1 MNFLKS
7 CREFARRNLSILLG
21 VGLLL
26 LLVQDV
32 VGTHG
37 VLAMRRSKQE
47 AADIQ
52 KEINRLES
60 ENCNME
66 QGVENLKSDPQTI
79 ERIAR
84 DEMGLAKPGEYIF
97 KLPPNAGA
105 APWTQLGSV
114 SASSAVC
121 RAAPPATTS
130 AAPQPR

>member
-1 MNFLKS
+1 MKFLES
-7 CREFARRNLSILLG
+7 CRQFARRNLSILLG

-32 VGTHG
+32 FGTHG
-37 VLAMRRSKQE
+37 VLAMRRSKKE

-97 KLPPNAGA
+97 KLPPK
-105 APWTQLGSV
+105 PE
-114 SASSAVC
+114 SASTSASPSGC
-121 RAAPPATTS
+121 PAAPPATT
-130 AAPQPR
+130 AAPPPR

>member
-1 MNFLKS
+1 LVQSMKVLQS
-7 CREFARRNLSILLG
+7 CRQFARRNLSVLLG

-32 VGTHG
+32 FGTHG
-37 VLAMRRSKQE
+37 VLAMRRSKRE

-60 ENCNME
+60 ENCSME
-66 QGVENLKSDPQTI
+66 QGVESLKSDPQTI

-97 KLPPNAGA
+97 KLPPKAE
-105 APWTQLGSV
+105 
-114 SASSAVC
+114 SASASTSPSGC
-121 RAAPPATTS
+121 PAAPPATTG
-130 AAPQPR
+130 AAPRPR

>member
-1 MNFLKS
+1 VRFLQS

-32 VGTHG
+32 FGTHG
-37 VLAMRRSKQE
+37 VLAMRRSKKE

-97 KLPPNAGA
+97 KLPPKAGT
-105 APWTQLGSV
+105 APGTE
-114 SASSAVC
+114 SASISASPAGCPVAPPSTAS
-121 RAAPPATTS
+121 AAPP
-130 AAPQPR
+130 PR

>member
-7 CREFARRNLSILLG
+7 CREFARRNLSVLLG

-32 VGTHG
+32 FGTHG
-37 VLAMRRSKQE
+37 VLAMRRSKKE

-60 ENCNME
+60 ENCSME

-84 DEMGLAKPGEYIF
+84 DEMGLAKPGEFIF
-97 KLPPNAGA
+97 KLPPK
-105 APWTQLGSV
+105 PGST
-114 SASSAVC
+114 SASASPSGC
-121 RAAPPATTS
+121 PAAPPAPT
-130 AAPQPR
+130 AVAPPPR

>member
-1 MNFLKS
+1 M
-7 CREFARRNLSILLG
+7 
-21 VGLLL
+21 GLLL

-32 VGTHG
+32 FGTHG
-37 VLAMRRSKQE
+37 VLAMRRSKKE

-84 DEMGLAKPGEYIF
+84 DEMGLAKPGEFIF
-97 KLPPNAGA
+97 KLPPKAGSA
-105 APWTQLGSV
+105 SGTQSGSV
-114 SASSAVC
+114 SASPSGCSAPP
-121 RAAPPATTS
+121 PPATT

>member
-7 CREFARRNLSILLG
+7 CREFARRNLSVLLG

-32 VGTHG
+32 FGTHG
-37 VLAMRRSKQE
+37 VLAMRRSKKE

-60 ENCNME
+60 ENCSME

-97 KLPPNAGA
+97 KLPAKPGSTSAAG
-105 APWTQLGSV
+105 
-114 SASSAVC
+114 SASPSGC
-121 RAAPPATTS
+121 PAAPPPPTTV
-130 AAPQPR
+130 APPSR

>member
-1 MNFLKS
+1 MKFLDS
-7 CREFARRNLSILLG
+7 CRQFARRNLSVLLG

-26 LLVQDV
+26 LVVQDV
-32 VGTHG
+32 FGTHG
-37 VLAMRRSKQE
+37 VLAMRRSKRE

-60 ENCNME
+60 ENCSME

-97 KLPPNAGA
+97 KLPPKASSA
-105 APWTQLGSV
+105 STSSSGSV
-114 SASSAVC
+114 SASPSGC
-121 RAAPPATTS
+121 PAAPPPATTG
-130 AAPQPR
+130 APTPR

>member
-7 CREFARRNLSILLG
+7 CREFARRNLSVLLG

-26 LLVQDV
+26 LVVQDV
-32 VGTHG
+32 FGTHG
-37 VLAMRRSKQE
+37 VLAMRRSKKE

-60 ENCNME
+60 ENCSME

-97 KLPPNAGA
+97 KLPPKTDTA
-105 APWTQLGSV
+105 
-114 SASSAVC
+114 SASPSTSASPSGC
-121 RAAPPATTS
+121 PAAPPPATS

>member
-7 CREFARRNLSILLG
+7 CREFARRYLSVLLG

-26 LLVQDV
+26 LLVQDIF
-32 VGTHG
+32 GTHG
-37 VLAMRRSKQE
+37 VLAMRRSKKE

-60 ENCNME
+60 ENCRME
-66 QGVENLKSDPQTI
+66 DGVENLKSDPQTI

-97 KLPPNAGA
+97 KLPPKPGSASPSALPSGCPA
-105 APWTQLGSV
+105 APTSTTTV
-114 SASSAVC
+114 
-121 RAAPPATTS
+121 APPS
-130 AAPQPR
+130 R